1 MAAKFLPMMV
11 ETMLDGVRLARDK
24 KLNQMKRTQDAEGKQ
39 YYFLHYRMKQKVSEK
54 LNNLLN
60 ES

>member
-1 MAAKFLPMMV
+1 